1 MLDLI
6 VVTIVMM
13 SNNAMVMIAVVL
25 VCDVRQLADVLIG
38 QRLHRLSKPRVM
50 RDPTAE

>member
-1 MLDLI
+1 MFDLI

-13 SNNAMVMIAVVL
+13 SNNAIVMIAVVL
-25 VCDVRQLADVLIG
+25 VYDLRQLADVLIG
-38 QRLHRLSKPRVM
+38 QRFHRLCKPRVM

>member
-13 SNNAMVMIAVVL
+13 SNKAIVMIAVVL
-25 VCDVRQLADVLIG
+25 GCDLRQLAGVRIG
-38 QRLHRLSKPRVM
+38 QSFHRLSKPSVM

>member
-1 MLDLI
+1 MLDLM

-13 SNNAMVMIAVVL
+13 SNNAIVMIGVVL
-25 VCDVRQLADVLIG
+25 VCDLRQLASVVIG
-38 QRLHRLSKPRVM
+38 QRFHRLSKPCVM